1 MSKVLFHS
9 IILCEVFC
17 SLILQACEVSLSVK
31 QKTVSKKTEIKFC
44 VVLVWEFSSEVNLWV
59 IELKF

>member
-17 SLILQACEVSLSVK
+17 SLILQASEVSLSVK
-31 QKTVSKKTEIKFC
+31 QKTASNKTEIKFYD
-44 VVLVWEFSSEVNLWV
+44 VQVWEFLSEVNLWV
-59 IELKF
+59 IDFKI